1 LQHCVDSDLGEL
13 LMFFRNTTRQTSA
26 VSRRWQGQGK
36 HFTAETGHGSF
47 EKIFRV
53 SPAVFDRVCYA
64 LEVAHRD
71 RARTIEA
78 VCNPDWMDATIK

>member
-1 LQHCVDSDLGEL
+1 MADSVE
-13 LMFFRNTTRQTSA
+13 
-26 VSRRWQGQGK
+26 GK
-36 HFTAETGHGSF
+36 HFAAKAGHGSF
-47 EKIFRV
+47 EKVFRV
-53 SPAVFDRVCYA
+53 SFAVFDCVCYA